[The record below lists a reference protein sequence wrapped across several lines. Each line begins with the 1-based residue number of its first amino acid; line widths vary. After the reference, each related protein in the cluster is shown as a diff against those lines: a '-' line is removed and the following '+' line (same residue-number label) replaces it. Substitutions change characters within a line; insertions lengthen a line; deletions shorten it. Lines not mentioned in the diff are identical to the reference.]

1 MGGPKECLEGAG
13 LLSHPGVNHR
23 LILNIFF
30 LRSASI
36 FNKGECM
43 EEQYKDA
50 AIVVTIAPSVMGL
63 RWRSSCA
70 VKFLKDGREA
80 VEYLEL
86 SLDYDTAEQAK
97 RAGLVFSKL
106 WIDAGKPESLTT

>member
-1 MGGPKECLEGAG
+1 
-13 LLSHPGVNHR
+13 
-23 LILNIFF
+23 
-30 LRSASI
+30 
-36 FNKGECM
+36 M

-50 AIVVTIAPSVMGL
+50 AIVVTITPSVIGL

-86 SLDYDTAEQAK
+86 NLDYDTAKQAE
-97 RAGLVFSKL
+97 RAALVFSKK
-106 WIDAGKPESLTT
+106 WIDAGKPQPLTT